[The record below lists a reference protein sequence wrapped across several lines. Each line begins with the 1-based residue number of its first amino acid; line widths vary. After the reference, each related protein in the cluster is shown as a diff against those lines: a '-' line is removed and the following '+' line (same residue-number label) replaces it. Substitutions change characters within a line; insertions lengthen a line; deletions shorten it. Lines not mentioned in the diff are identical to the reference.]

1 MCFSSFRFVSKLTDE
16 WFDMKEA
23 ERKAYVQE
31 FNKMSVEDAM
41 KGKTIAATHV
51 PTADVSEFK
60 DFSLLDVRETLLPLG
75 SWTDR
80 VLLPLS
86 LKKQRRYSTSVIHVV
101 DFTIVFPLIFSCAST
116 FQFLRFLPV

>member
-16 WFDMKEA
+16 WFDAKEAA

-51 PTADVSEFK
+51 PTADMSEFK
-60 DFSLLDVRETLLPLG
+60 DFSPLDVRETLQSLG
-75 SWTDR
+75 SWTDGL
-80 VLLPLS
+80 VA
-86 LKKQRRYSTSVIHVV
+86 
-101 DFTIVFPLIFSCAST
+101 TIVKEAETLLNIGHPCS
-116 FQFLRFLPV
+116 